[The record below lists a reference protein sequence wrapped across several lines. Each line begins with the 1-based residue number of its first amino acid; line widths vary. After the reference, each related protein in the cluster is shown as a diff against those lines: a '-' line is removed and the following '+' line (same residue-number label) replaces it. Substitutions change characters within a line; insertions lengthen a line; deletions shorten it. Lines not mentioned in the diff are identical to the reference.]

1 MPRKPNTTK
10 DHYHDPFPCALRE
23 LVDARNMTQEQ
34 LTEVLGVKS
43 RQSVT
48 GYLDG
53 STAPTAEKIAAVA
66 RFFGVSSDWLLG
78 LSAEKSPDAD
88 LRATCL
94 YTGLN
99 GDVVELIKLSPSIR
113 SVLNTLGKTQGEN
126 AKPIIDTPLFQFATS
141 FLKIEKAAVSA
152 AATVLSDDP
161 EVKYNQAEYKKEQLE
176 LALFR
181 FTKVCQNIPQMVYLS
196 EMLMDEVNDLSKEY
210 DDKRIMAYI
219 ESQREAE
226 AQSGE
231 HQDN

>member
-1 MPRKPNTTK
+1 MPRKPNTAK

-23 LVDARNMTQEQ
+23 LVKARNLTQEQ

-53 STAPTAEKIAAVA
+53 STAPTAEKIAALA
-66 RFFGVSSDWLLG
+66 RFFGVSADWLLG
-78 LSAEKSPDAD
+78 LVQEPSPKED
-88 LRATCL
+88 LKAVCL

-99 GDVVELIKLSPSIR
+99 GEVVELIKHSTSIR
-113 SVLNTLGKTQGEN
+113 TVLNTMGRTQREN
-126 AKPIIDTPLFQFATS
+126 AKPIIDTPLFQFASS

-161 EVKYNQAEYKKEQLE
+161 EVKYDQAENKKEQLE

-181 FTKVCQNIPQMVYLS
+181 FNRVCQNIPQMVYLS

-210 DDKRIMAYI
+210 YDKRIMAYI
-219 ESQREAE
+219 RSQREAE
-226 AQSGE
+226 AQHGE
-231 HQDN
+231 HKEN